1 MAKITSVQKGG
12 IGEEIGLEIGDELLG
27 FNGENIVDVLDYAFY
42 DSQEEFTLN
51 LLTKQ
56 GEKVDIEIEKGE
68 DESLG
73 IELDESV
80 QLEPMR
86 CKNKCLFCFVDQLP
100 KGMRETLY
108 VKDDDYRLS
117 FVSGNYVTLSNIG
130 QKELDRIAKL
140 RLSPL
145 YISVHAYDRD
155 IKTKLVSNPESA
167 KVFDKMEFL
176 AKHGITMHT
185 QIVLC
190 KNINDKE
197 VLGQTLTKLRELSP
211 YVKTVAVIPV
221 GLTAHRQKLYPLESF
236 DREDSR
242 EVIAQVEAF
251 NKTAGGEFCWCSD
264 EFYIKAEL
272 PLPEY
277 DSYGNFDQIENGVG
291 LCAEF
296 IDEFENA
303 LDEVKGSNAALRI
316 ASVTGQSF
324 KEILTSLSKKLKS
337 KYPNVDL
344 RICDIYNDFFGR
356 SITVAGLITAGD
368 IVKQLK
374 DAPEYTIIP
383 SNMLR
388 EFTDTFLDGMTV
400 SQLESAL
407 NTRILVSHGGESYV
421 KLIDGLCKDAD
432 NNKKQQNKRGAK

>member
-1 MAKITSVQKGG
+1 MAKIIAVQKGG
-12 IGEEIGLEIGDELLG
+12 IGEELGMEIGDELLG
-27 FNGENIVDVLDYAFY
+27 FNGEQIVDVLDYAFY

-51 LLTKQ
+51 LRTKQ
-56 GEKVDIEIEKGE
+56 GEKVDIDIEKEE

-73 IELDESV
+73 LELDESV

-100 KGMRETLY
+100 KGMRDTLY

-145 YISVHAYDRD
+145 YISVHAFDRE

-167 KVFDKMEFL
+167 KVFDKMDFL
-176 AKHGITMHT
+176 ANHGITMHT

-190 KNINDKE
+190 KNLNDGK
-197 VLGQTLTKLRELSP
+197 VLDKTLEELYKRYPS
-211 YVKTVAVIPV
+211 VKTVAVIPV
-221 GLTAHRQKLYPLESF
+221 GLTGHRQKLYPLESF
-236 DREDSR
+236 GKEDAVK
-242 EVIAQVEAF
+242 VIAQVEDF
-251 NKTAGGEFCWCSD
+251 NKKAGGEFCWCSD
-264 EFYIKAEL
+264 EFYIKAEKQL
-272 PLPEY
+272 PPYE
-277 DSYGNFDQIENGVG
+277 SYGDFDQIENGVG

-296 IDEFENA
+296 EEEFLSA
-303 LDEVKGSNAALRI
+303 LDEVGGSKAELNI

-324 KEILTSLSKKLKS
+324 KDILKSLCEKLKD
-337 KYPNVDL
+337 KYPNVNL
-344 RICDIYNDFFGR
+344 HVKDIYNDFFGR

-368 IVKQLK
+368 IIKQFK

-388 EFTDTFLDGMTV
+388 EFTDTFLDGITV
-400 SQLESAL
+400 SELEKAL
-407 NTRILVSHGGESYV
+407 GTHIVVSHGGEDYV
-421 KLIDGLCKDAD
+421 KIIDRLCKEKQ
-432 NNKKQQNKRGAK
+432 NKPQNKRSKAK

>member
-1 MAKITSVQKGG
+1 MAKIIAVQKGG
-12 IGEEIGLEIGDELLG
+12 IGEELGMEIGDELLG
-27 FNGENIVDVLDYAFY
+27 FNGEQIVDVLDYAFY

-51 LLTKQ
+51 LRTKQ
-56 GEKVDIEIEKGE
+56 GEKVDIDIEKEE

-73 IELDESV
+73 LELDESV

-100 KGMRETLY
+100 KGMRDTLY

-145 YISVHAYDRD
+145 YISVHAFDRE

-167 KVFDKMEFL
+167 KVFDKMDFL
-176 AKHGITMHT
+176 ANHGITMHT

-190 KNINDKE
+190 KNLNDGK
-197 VLGQTLTKLRELSP
+197 VLDKTLEELYKRYPS
-211 YVKTVAVIPV
+211 VKTVAVIPV
-221 GLTAHRQKLYPLESF
+221 GLTGHRQKLYPLESF
-236 DREDSR
+236 GKEDAVK
-242 EVIAQVEAF
+242 VIAQVEDF
-251 NKTAGGEFCWCSD
+251 NKKAGGEFCWCSD
-264 EFYIKAEL
+264 EFYIKAEKQL
-272 PLPEY
+272 PPYE
-277 DSYGNFDQIENGVG
+277 SYGDFDQIENGVG

-296 IDEFENA
+296 KEEFLSA
-303 LDEVKGSNAALRI
+303 LDEVGGSKAELNI

-324 KEILTSLSKKLKS
+324 KDILKSLCEKLKD
-337 KYPNVDL
+337 KYPNVNL
-344 RICDIYNDFFGR
+344 RVKDIYNDFFGR

-368 IVKQLK
+368 IIKQFK

-388 EFTDTFLDGMTV
+388 EFTDTFLDGITV
-400 SQLESAL
+400 SELEKAL
-407 NTRILVSHGGESYV
+407 GTHIVVSHGGEDYV
-421 KLIDGLCKDAD
+421 KIIDRLCKEKQ
-432 NNKKQQNKRGAK
+432 NKPQNKRSKAK

>member
-1 MAKITSVQKGG
+1 MAKIIAVQKGG
-12 IGEEIGLEIGDELLG
+12 IGEELGMEIGDELLG
-27 FNGENIVDVLDYAFY
+27 FNGEQIVDVLDYAFY

-51 LLTKQ
+51 LRTKQ
-56 GEKVDIEIEKGE
+56 GEKVDIDIEKEE

-73 IELDESV
+73 LELDESV

-100 KGMRETLY
+100 KGMRDTLY

-145 YISVHAYDRD
+145 YISVHAFDRE

-167 KVFDKMEFL
+167 KVFDKMDFL
-176 AKHGITMHT
+176 ANHGITMHT

-190 KNINDKE
+190 KNLNDGK
-197 VLGQTLTKLRELSP
+197 VLDKTLEELYKRYPS
-211 YVKTVAVIPV
+211 VKTVAVIPV
-221 GLTAHRQKLYPLESF
+221 GLTGHRQKLYPLESF
-236 DREDSR
+236 GKEDAVK
-242 EVIAQVEAF
+242 VIAQVEDF
-251 NKTAGGEFCWCSD
+251 NKKAGGEFCWCSD
-264 EFYIKAEL
+264 EFYIKAEKQL
-272 PLPEY
+272 PPYE
-277 DSYGNFDQIENGVG
+277 SYGDFDQIENGVG

-296 IDEFENA
+296 EEEFLSA
-303 LDEVKGSNAALRI
+303 LDEVGGSKAELNI

-324 KEILTSLSKKLKS
+324 KDILKSLCEKLKD
-337 KYPNVDL
+337 KYPNVNL
-344 RICDIYNDFFGR
+344 RVKDIYNDFFGR

-368 IVKQLK
+368 IIKQFK

-388 EFTDTFLDGMTV
+388 EFTDTFLDGITV
-400 SQLESAL
+400 SELEKAL
-407 NTRILVSHGGESYV
+407 GTHIVVSHGGEDYV
-421 KLIDGLCKDAD
+421 KIIDRLCEEKQ
-432 NNKKQQNKRGAK
+432 NKPQNKRSKAK

>member
-1 MAKITSVQKGG
+1 MAKIIAVQKGG

-27 FNGENIVDVLDYAFY
+27 FNGEQIVDVLDYAFY

-51 LLTKQ
+51 LRTKQ
-56 GEKVDIEIEKGE
+56 GEKVDIEIEKEE

-73 IELDESV
+73 LELDESV

-100 KGMRETLY
+100 KGMRDTLY

-145 YISVHAYDRD
+145 YISVHAFDRE

-167 KVFDKMEFL
+167 KVFDKMDFL
-176 AKHGITMHT
+176 ANHGITMHT

-190 KNINDKE
+190 KNINDGK
-197 VLGQTLTKLRELSP
+197 VLDKTLEELYKRYPS
-211 YVKTVAVIPV
+211 VKTVAVIPV
-221 GLTAHRQKLYPLESF
+221 GLTGHRQKLYPLESF
-236 DREDSR
+236 GKEDAVK
-242 EVIAQVEAF
+242 VIAQVEEF
-251 NKTAGGEFCWCSD
+251 NKKAGGEFCWCSD
-264 EFYIKAEL
+264 EFYIKAEKQL
-272 PLPEY
+272 PPYE
-277 DSYGNFDQIENGVG
+277 SYGDFDQIENGVG

-296 IDEFENA
+296 EEEFLSA
-303 LDEVKGSNAALRI
+303 LDEVGGSKAELNI

-324 KEILTSLSKKLKS
+324 KDILKSLCEKLKD
-337 KYPNVDL
+337 KYPNVNL
-344 RICDIYNDFFGR
+344 RVKDIYNDFFGR

-368 IVKQLK
+368 IIKQFK

-388 EFTDTFLDGMTV
+388 EFTDTFLDGITV
-400 SQLESAL
+400 SELEKAL
-407 NTRILVSHGGESYV
+407 GTHIVVSHGGEDYV
-421 KLIDGLCKDAD
+421 KIIDGLCKEKQ
-432 NNKKQQNKRGAK
+432 NKPQNKRSKAK

>member
-1 MAKITSVQKGG
+1 MAKIIAVQKGG
-12 IGEEIGLEIGDELLG
+12 IGEELGLEIGDELLG
-27 FNGENIVDVLDYAFY
+27 FNGEQIVDVLDYAFY

-51 LLTKQ
+51 LRTKQ
-56 GEKVDIEIEKGE
+56 GEKVDIDIEKEE

-73 IELDESV
+73 LELDESV

-100 KGMRETLY
+100 KGMRDTLY

-145 YISVHAYDRD
+145 YISVHAFDRE

-167 KVFDKMEFL
+167 KVFDKMDFL
-176 AKHGITMHT
+176 ANHGITMHT

-190 KNINDKE
+190 KNINDGK
-197 VLGQTLTKLRELSP
+197 VLDKTLEELYKRYPS
-211 YVKTVAVIPV
+211 VKTVAVIPV
-221 GLTAHRQKLYPLESF
+221 GLTGHRQKLYPLESF
-236 DREDSR
+236 GKEDAVK
-242 EVIAQVEAF
+242 VIARVEEF
-251 NKTAGGEFCWCSD
+251 NKKAGGEFCWCSD
-264 EFYIKAEL
+264 EFYIKAEKQL
-272 PLPEY
+272 PPYE
-277 DSYGNFDQIENGVG
+277 SYGDFDQIENGVG

-296 IDEFENA
+296 EEEFLSA
-303 LDEVKGSNAALRI
+303 LDEVGGSKAELNI

-324 KEILTSLSKKLKS
+324 KNILKSLCEKLKD
-337 KYPNVDL
+337 KYPNVNL
-344 RICDIYNDFFGR
+344 RVKDIYNDFFGR

-368 IVKQLK
+368 IIKQFK

-388 EFTDTFLDGMTV
+388 EFTDTFLDGITV
-400 SQLESAL
+400 SELEKAL
-407 NTRILVSHGGESYV
+407 GTHIVVSHGGEDYV
-421 KLIDGLCKDAD
+421 KIIDGLCKEKQ
-432 NNKKQQNKRGAK
+432 NKPQNKRSKAK

>member
-1 MAKITSVQKGG
+1 MAKIIAVQKGG

-27 FNGENIVDVLDYAFY
+27 FNGEQIVDVLDYAFY

-51 LLTKQ
+51 LRTKQ
-56 GEKVDIEIEKGE
+56 GEKVDIDIEKEE

-73 IELDESV
+73 LELDESV

-100 KGMRETLY
+100 KGMRDTLY

-145 YISVHAYDRD
+145 YISVHAFDRE

-167 KVFDKMEFL
+167 KVFDKMDFL
-176 AKHGITMHT
+176 ANHGITMHT

-190 KNINDKE
+190 KNINDGK
-197 VLGQTLTKLRELSP
+197 VLNKTLEELYKRYPS
-211 YVKTVAVIPV
+211 VKTVAVIPV
-221 GLTAHRQKLYPLESF
+221 GLTGHRQKLYPLESF
-236 DREDSR
+236 GKEDAAK
-242 EVIAQVEAF
+242 VIAQVEEF
-251 NKTAGGEFCWCSD
+251 NKKAGGEFCWCSD
-264 EFYIKAEL
+264 EFYIKAEKQL
-272 PLPEY
+272 PPYE
-277 DSYGNFDQIENGVG
+277 SYGDFDQIENGVG

-296 IDEFENA
+296 EEEFLSA
-303 LDEVKGSNAALRI
+303 LDEVGGSKAELNI

-324 KEILTSLSKKLKS
+324 KDILKSLCEKLKD
-337 KYPNVDL
+337 KYPNVNL
-344 RICDIYNDFFGR
+344 RVKDIYNDFFGR

-368 IVKQLK
+368 IIKQFK

-388 EFTDTFLDGMTV
+388 EFTDTFLDGITV
-400 SQLESAL
+400 GELEKAL
-407 NTRILVSHGGESYV
+407 GTHIVVSHGGEDYV
-421 KLIDGLCKDAD
+421 KIIDRLCKEKQ
-432 NNKKQQNKRGAK
+432 NKPQNKRSKAK

>member
-1 MAKITSVQKGG
+1 MAKIIAVQKGG
-12 IGEEIGLEIGDELLG
+12 IGEELGLEIGDELLG
-27 FNGENIVDVLDYAFY
+27 FNGEQIVDVLDYAFY

-51 LLTKQ
+51 LRTKQ
-56 GEKVDIEIEKGE
+56 GEKVDIDIEKEE

-73 IELDESV
+73 LELDESV

-100 KGMRETLY
+100 KGMRDTLY

-145 YISVHAYDRD
+145 YISVHAFDRE

-167 KVFDKMEFL
+167 KVFDKMDFL
-176 AKHGITMHT
+176 ANHGITMHT

-190 KNINDKE
+190 KNINDGK
-197 VLGQTLTKLRELSP
+197 VLDKTLEELYKRYPS
-211 YVKTVAVIPV
+211 VKTVAVIPV
-221 GLTAHRQKLYPLESF
+221 GLTGHRQKLYPLESF
-236 DREDSR
+236 GKEDA
-242 EVIAQVEAF
+242 VKVVAQVEEF
-251 NKTAGGEFCWCSD
+251 NKKAGGEFCWCSD
-264 EFYIKAEL
+264 EFYIKAEKQL
-272 PLPEY
+272 PPYE
-277 DSYGNFDQIENGVG
+277 SYGDFDQIENGVG

-296 IDEFENA
+296 EEEFLSA
-303 LDEVKGSNAALRI
+303 LDEVGGSEAELNI

-324 KEILTSLSKKLKS
+324 KDILKSLCEKLKD
-337 KYPNVDL
+337 KYPNVNL
-344 RICDIYNDFFGR
+344 RVKDIYNDFFGR

-368 IVKQLK
+368 IIKQFK

-388 EFTDTFLDGMTV
+388 EFTDTFLDGITV
-400 SQLESAL
+400 SELEKAL
-407 NTRILVSHGGESYV
+407 GTHIVVSHGGEDYV
-421 KLIDGLCKDAD
+421 KIIDRLCKEKQ
-432 NNKKQQNKRGAK
+432 NKPQNKRSKAK

>member
-1 MAKITSVQKGG
+1 MAKIIAVQKGG

-27 FNGENIVDVLDYAFY
+27 FNGEQIVDVLDYAFY

-51 LLTKQ
+51 LRTKQ
-56 GEKVDIEIEKGE
+56 GEKVDIDIEKEE

-73 IELDESV
+73 LELDESV

-100 KGMRETLY
+100 KGMRDTLY

-145 YISVHAYDRD
+145 YISVHAFDRE

-167 KVFDKMEFL
+167 KVFDKMDFL
-176 AKHGITMHT
+176 ANHGITMHT

-190 KNINDKE
+190 KNLNDGK
-197 VLGQTLTKLRELSP
+197 VLDKTLEELYKRYPS
-211 YVKTVAVIPV
+211 VKTVAVIPV
-221 GLTAHRQKLYPLESF
+221 GLTGHRQKLYPLESF
-236 DREDSR
+236 GKEDAVK
-242 EVIAQVEAF
+242 VIAQVEEF
-251 NKTAGGEFCWCSD
+251 NKKSGGEFCWCSD
-264 EFYIKAEL
+264 EFYIKAEKQL
-272 PLPEY
+272 PPYE
-277 DSYGNFDQIENGVG
+277 SYGDFDQIENGVG

-296 IDEFENA
+296 EEEFLSA
-303 LDEVKGSNAALRI
+303 LDEVGGSKVELNI

-324 KEILTSLSKKLKS
+324 KDILKSLCEKLKD
-337 KYPNVDL
+337 KYPNVNL
-344 RICDIYNDFFGR
+344 RVKDIYNDFFGR

-368 IVKQLK
+368 IIKQFK
-374 DAPEYTIIP
+374 DAPEYSIIP

-388 EFTDTFLDGMTV
+388 EFTDTFLDGITV
-400 SQLESAL
+400 GELEKAL
-407 NTRILVSHGGESYV
+407 GTHIVVSHGGEDYV
-421 KLIDGLCKDAD
+421 KIIDRLCKEKQ
-432 NNKKQQNKRGAK
+432 NKPQNKRSKAK

>member
-1 MAKITSVQKGG
+1 MAKIIVVQKGG
-12 IGEEIGLEIGDELLG
+12 IGEELGMEIGDELLG
-27 FNGENIVDVLDYAFY
+27 FNGEQIVDVLDYAFY

-51 LLTKQ
+51 LRTKQ
-56 GEKVDIEIEKGE
+56 GEKVDIDIEKEE

-73 IELDESV
+73 LELDESV

-100 KGMRETLY
+100 KGMRDTLY

-145 YISVHAYDRD
+145 YISVHAFDRE

-167 KVFDKMEFL
+167 KVFDKMDFL
-176 AKHGITMHT
+176 ANHGITMHT

-190 KNINDKE
+190 KNLNDGK
-197 VLGQTLTKLRELSP
+197 VLDKTLEELYKRYPS
-211 YVKTVAVIPV
+211 VKTVAVIPV
-221 GLTAHRQKLYPLESF
+221 GLTGHRQKLYPLESF
-236 DREDSR
+236 GKEDAVK
-242 EVIAQVEAF
+242 VIAQVEDF
-251 NKTAGGEFCWCSD
+251 NKKAGGEFCWCSD
-264 EFYIKAEL
+264 EFYIKAEKQL
-272 PLPEY
+272 PPYE
-277 DSYGNFDQIENGVG
+277 SYGDFDQIENGVG

-296 IDEFENA
+296 EEEFLSA
-303 LDEVKGSNAALRI
+303 LDEVGGSKAELNI

-324 KEILTSLSKKLKS
+324 KDILKSLCEKLKD
-337 KYPNVDL
+337 KYPNVNL
-344 RICDIYNDFFGR
+344 RVKDIYNDFFGR

-368 IVKQLK
+368 IIKQFK
-374 DAPEYTIIP
+374 DAPKYTIIP

-388 EFTDTFLDGMTV
+388 EFTDTFLDGITV
-400 SQLESAL
+400 SELEKAL
-407 NTRILVSHGGESYV
+407 GTHIVVSHGGEDYV
-421 KLIDGLCKDAD
+421 KIIDRLCKEKQ
-432 NNKKQQNKRGAK
+432 NKPQNKRSKAK

>member
-1 MAKITSVQKGG
+1 MAKIIAVQKGG
-12 IGEEIGLEIGDELLG
+12 IGEELGMEIGDELLG
-27 FNGENIVDVLDYAFY
+27 FNGEQIVDVLDYAFY

-51 LLTKQ
+51 LRTKQ
-56 GEKVDIEIEKGE
+56 GEKVDIDIEKEE

-73 IELDESV
+73 LELDESV

-100 KGMRETLY
+100 KGMRDTLY

-145 YISVHAYDRD
+145 YISVHAFDRE

-167 KVFDKMEFL
+167 KVFDKMDFL
-176 AKHGITMHT
+176 ANHGITMHT

-190 KNINDKE
+190 KNLNDGK
-197 VLGQTLTKLRELSP
+197 VLDKTLEELYKRYPS
-211 YVKTVAVIPV
+211 VKTVAVIPV
-221 GLTAHRQKLYPLESF
+221 GLTGHRQKLYPLESF
-236 DREDSR
+236 GKEDAVK
-242 EVIAQVEAF
+242 VIAQVEDF
-251 NKTAGGEFCWCSD
+251 NKKAGGEFCWCSD
-264 EFYIKAEL
+264 EFYIKAEKQL
-272 PLPEY
+272 PPYE
-277 DSYGNFDQIENGVG
+277 SYGDFDQIENGVG

-296 IDEFENA
+296 EEEFLSA
-303 LDEVKGSNAALRI
+303 LDEVGGSKAELNI

-324 KEILTSLSKKLKS
+324 KDILKSLCEKLKD
-337 KYPNVDL
+337 KYPNVNL
-344 RICDIYNDFFGR
+344 RVKDIYNDFFGR

-368 IVKQLK
+368 IIKQFK

-383 SNMLR
+383 STMLR
-388 EFTDTFLDGMTV
+388 EFTDTFLDGITV
-400 SQLESAL
+400 SELEKAL
-407 NTRILVSHGGESYV
+407 GTHIVVSHGGEDYV
-421 KLIDGLCKDAD
+421 KIIDRLCKEKQ
-432 NNKKQQNKRGAK
+432 NKPQNKRSKAK

>member
-1 MAKITSVQKGG
+1 MAKIIAVQKGG
-12 IGEEIGLEIGDELLG
+12 IGEEIGLETGDELLG
-27 FNGENIVDVLDYAFY
+27 FNGEQIVDVLDYAFY

-51 LLTKQ
+51 LRTKQ
-56 GEKVDIEIEKGE
+56 GEKVDIDIEKEE

-73 IELDESV
+73 LELDESV

-100 KGMRETLY
+100 KGMRDTLY

-145 YISVHAYDRD
+145 YISVHAFDRE

-167 KVFDKMEFL
+167 KVFDKMDFL
-176 AKHGITMHT
+176 ANHGITMHT

-190 KNINDKE
+190 KNLNDGK
-197 VLGQTLTKLRELSP
+197 VLDKTLEELYKRYPS
-211 YVKTVAVIPV
+211 VKTVAVIPV
-221 GLTAHRQKLYPLESF
+221 GLTGHRQKLYPLESF
-236 DREDSR
+236 GKEDAVK
-242 EVIAQVEAF
+242 VIAQVEEF
-251 NKTAGGEFCWCSD
+251 NKKAGGEFCWCSD
-264 EFYIKAEL
+264 EFYIKAEKQL
-272 PLPEY
+272 PPYE
-277 DSYGNFDQIENGVG
+277 SYGDFDQIENGVG

-296 IDEFENA
+296 EEEFLSA
-303 LDEVKGSNAALRI
+303 LDEVGGSEAELNI

-324 KEILTSLSKKLKS
+324 KDILKSLCEKLKD
-337 KYPNVDL
+337 KYPNVNL
-344 RICDIYNDFFGR
+344 RVKDIYNDFFGR

-368 IVKQLK
+368 IIKQFK

-388 EFTDTFLDGMTV
+388 EFTDTFLDGITV
-400 SQLESAL
+400 SELEKAL
-407 NTRILVSHGGESYV
+407 GTHIVVSHGGEDYV
-421 KLIDGLCKDAD
+421 KIIDRLCKEKQ
-432 NNKKQQNKRGAK
+432 NKPQNKRSKAK

>member
-1 MAKITSVQKGG
+1 MAKIIAVQKGG

-27 FNGENIVDVLDYAFY
+27 FNGEQIVDVLDYAFY

-51 LLTKQ
+51 LRTKQ
-56 GEKVDIEIEKGE
+56 GEKVDIDIEKEE

-73 IELDESV
+73 LELDESV

-100 KGMRETLY
+100 KGMRDTLY

-145 YISVHAYDRD
+145 YISVHAFDRE

-167 KVFDKMEFL
+167 KVFDKMDFL
-176 AKHGITMHT
+176 ANHGITMHT

-190 KNINDKE
+190 KNLNDGK
-197 VLGQTLTKLRELSP
+197 VLDKTLEELYKRYPS
-211 YVKTVAVIPV
+211 VKTVAVIPV
-221 GLTAHRQKLYPLESF
+221 GLTGHRQKLYPLESF
-236 DREDSR
+236 GKEDAVK
-242 EVIAQVEAF
+242 VIAQVEEF
-251 NKTAGGEFCWCSD
+251 NKKAGGEFCWCSD
-264 EFYIKAEL
+264 EFYIKAEKQL
-272 PLPEY
+272 PPYE
-277 DSYGNFDQIENGVG
+277 SYGDFDQIENGVG

-296 IDEFENA
+296 EEEFLSA
-303 LDEVKGSNAALRI
+303 LDEVGGSKAELNI

-324 KEILTSLSKKLKS
+324 KDILKSLCEKLKD
-337 KYPNVDL
+337 KYPNVNL
-344 RICDIYNDFFGR
+344 RVKDIYNDFFGR

-368 IVKQLK
+368 IIKQFK

-388 EFTDTFLDGMTV
+388 EFTYTFLDGITV
-400 SQLESAL
+400 GELEKAL
-407 NTRILVSHGGESYV
+407 ATHIVVSHGGEDYV
-421 KLIDGLCKDAD
+421 KIIDRLCKEKQ
-432 NNKKQQNKRGAK
+432 NKPQNKRSKAK

>member
-1 MAKITSVQKGG
+1 MAKIIAVQKGG

-27 FNGENIVDVLDYAFY
+27 FNGEQIVDVLDYAFY

-51 LLTKQ
+51 LRTKQ
-56 GEKVDIEIEKGE
+56 GEKVDIDIEKEE

-73 IELDESV
+73 LELDESV

-100 KGMRETLY
+100 KGMRDTLY

-145 YISVHAYDRD
+145 YISVHAFDRE

-167 KVFDKMEFL
+167 KVFDKMDFL
-176 AKHGITMHT
+176 ANHGITMHT

-190 KNINDKE
+190 KNLNDGK
-197 VLGQTLTKLRELSP
+197 VLDKTLEELYKRYPS
-211 YVKTVAVIPV
+211 VKTVAVIPV
-221 GLTAHRQKLYPLESF
+221 GLTGHRQKLYPLESF
-236 DREDSR
+236 GKEDAVK
-242 EVIAQVEAF
+242 VIAQVEEF
-251 NKTAGGEFCWCSD
+251 NKKAGGEFCWCSD
-264 EFYIKAEL
+264 EFYIKAEKQL
-272 PLPEY
+272 PPYE
-277 DSYGNFDQIENGVG
+277 SYGDFDQIENGVG

-296 IDEFENA
+296 EEEFLSA
-303 LDEVKGSNAALRI
+303 LDEVGGSKAELNI

-324 KEILTSLSKKLKS
+324 KDILKSLCEKLKD
-337 KYPNVDL
+337 KYPNVNL
-344 RICDIYNDFFGR
+344 RVKDIYNDFFGR

-368 IVKQLK
+368 IIKQFK

-388 EFTDTFLDGMTV
+388 EFTDTFLDGITV
-400 SQLESAL
+400 SELEKAL
-407 NTRILVSHGGESYV
+407 GTNIVVSHGGEDYV
-421 KLIDGLCKDAD
+421 KIIDRLCKEKQ
-432 NNKKQQNKRGAK
+432 NKPQNKRSKAK

>member
-1 MAKITSVQKGG
+1 MAKIIAVQKGG
-12 IGEEIGLEIGDELLG
+12 IGEELGLEIGDELLG
-27 FNGENIVDVLDYAFY
+27 FNGEQIVDVLDYAFY

-51 LLTKQ
+51 LRTKQ
-56 GEKVDIEIEKGE
+56 GEKVDIDIEKEE

-73 IELDESV
+73 LELDESV

-100 KGMRETLY
+100 KGMRDTLY

-145 YISVHAYDRD
+145 YISVHAFDRE

-167 KVFDKMEFL
+167 KVFDKMDFL
-176 AKHGITMHT
+176 ANHGITMHT

-190 KNINDKE
+190 KNLNDGK
-197 VLGQTLTKLRELSP
+197 VLDKTLEELYKRYPS
-211 YVKTVAVIPV
+211 VKTVAVIPV
-221 GLTAHRQKLYPLESF
+221 GLTGHRQKLYPLESF
-236 DREDSR
+236 GKEDAVK
-242 EVIAQVEAF
+242 VIAQVEKF
-251 NKTAGGEFCWCSD
+251 NKKAGGEFCWCSD
-264 EFYIKAEL
+264 EFYIKAEKQL
-272 PLPEY
+272 PPYE
-277 DSYGNFDQIENGVG
+277 SYGDFDQIENGVG

-296 IDEFENA
+296 EEEFLSA
-303 LDEVKGSNAALRI
+303 LDEVGGSKAELNI

-324 KEILTSLSKKLKS
+324 KDILKSLCEKLKD
-337 KYPNVDL
+337 KYPNVNL
-344 RICDIYNDFFGR
+344 RVKDIYNDFFGR

-368 IVKQLK
+368 IIKQFK

-388 EFTDTFLDGMTV
+388 EFTDTFLDGITV
-400 SQLESAL
+400 SELEKAL
-407 NTRILVSHGGESYV
+407 GTHIVVSHGGEDYV
-421 KLIDGLCKDAD
+421 KIIDGLCKEKQ
-432 NNKKQQNKRGAK
+432 NKPQNKRSKAK

>member
-1 MAKITSVQKGG
+1 MAKIIAVQKGG

-27 FNGENIVDVLDYAFY
+27 FNGEQIVDVLDYAFY

-51 LLTKQ
+51 LRTKQ
-56 GEKVDIEIEKGE
+56 GEKVDMDIEKEE

-73 IELDESV
+73 LELDESV

-100 KGMRETLY
+100 KGMRDTLY

-145 YISVHAYDRD
+145 YISVHAFDRE

-167 KVFDKMEFL
+167 KVFDKMDFL
-176 AKHGITMHT
+176 ANHGITMHT

-190 KNINDKE
+190 KNINDGK
-197 VLGQTLTKLRELSP
+197 VLDKTLEELYKRYPS
-211 YVKTVAVIPV
+211 VKTVAVIPV
-221 GLTAHRQKLYPLESF
+221 GLTGHRQKLYPLESF
-236 DREDSR
+236 GKEDAVK
-242 EVIAQVEAF
+242 VIAQVEEF
-251 NKTAGGEFCWCSD
+251 NKKAGGEFCWCSD
-264 EFYIKAEL
+264 EFYIKAEKQL
-272 PLPEY
+272 PPYE
-277 DSYGNFDQIENGVG
+277 SYGDFDQIENGVG

-296 IDEFENA
+296 EEEFLSA
-303 LDEVKGSNAALRI
+303 LDEVGVSKAELNI

-324 KEILTSLSKKLKS
+324 KDILKSLCEKLKD
-337 KYPNVDL
+337 KYPNVNL
-344 RICDIYNDFFGR
+344 RVKDIYNDFFGR

-368 IVKQLK
+368 IIKQFK

-388 EFTDTFLDGMTV
+388 EFTDTFLDGITV
-400 SQLESAL
+400 SELEKAL
-407 NTRILVSHGGESYV
+407 GTHIVVSHGGEDYV
-421 KLIDGLCKDAD
+421 KIIDGLCKEKQ
-432 NNKKQQNKRGAK
+432 NKHQNKRSKAK

>member
-1 MAKITSVQKGG
+1 MAKIIAVQKGG

-27 FNGENIVDVLDYAFY
+27 FNGEQIVDVLDYAFY

-51 LLTKQ
+51 LRTKQ
-56 GEKVDIEIEKGE
+56 GEKVDIEIEKEE

-73 IELDESV
+73 LELDESV

-100 KGMRETLY
+100 KGMRDTLY

-145 YISVHAYDRD
+145 YISVHAFDRE

-167 KVFDKMEFL
+167 KVFDKMDFL
-176 AKHGITMHT
+176 ANHGITMHT

-190 KNINDKE
+190 KNLNDGK
-197 VLGQTLTKLRELSP
+197 VLDKTLEELYKRYPS
-211 YVKTVAVIPV
+211 VKTVAVIPV
-221 GLTAHRQKLYPLESF
+221 GLTGHRQKLYPLESF
-236 DREDSR
+236 GKEDAVK
-242 EVIAQVEAF
+242 VIAQVEKF
-251 NKTAGGEFCWCSD
+251 NKKAGGEFCWCSD
-264 EFYIKAEL
+264 EFYIKAEKQL
-272 PLPEY
+272 PPYE
-277 DSYGNFDQIENGVG
+277 SYGDFDQIENGVG

-296 IDEFENA
+296 EEEFLSA
-303 LDEVKGSNAALRI
+303 LDEVGGSKAELNI

-324 KEILTSLSKKLKS
+324 KDILKSLCEKLKD
-337 KYPNVDL
+337 KYPNVNL
-344 RICDIYNDFFGR
+344 RVKDIYNDFFGR

-368 IVKQLK
+368 IIKQFK

-388 EFTDTFLDGMTV
+388 EFTDTFLDGITV
-400 SQLESAL
+400 GELEKAL
-407 NTRILVSHGGESYV
+407 GTHIVVSHGGEDYV
-421 KLIDGLCKDAD
+421 KIIDGLCKEKQ
-432 NNKKQQNKRGAK
+432 NKPQNKRSKAK

>member
-1 MAKITSVQKGG
+1 MAKIIAVQKGG
-12 IGEEIGLEIGDELLG
+12 IGEELGLEIGDELLG
-27 FNGENIVDVLDYAFY
+27 FNGEQIVDVLDYAFY

-51 LLTKQ
+51 LRTKQ
-56 GEKVDIEIEKGE
+56 GEKVDIDIEKEE

-73 IELDESV
+73 LELDESV

-100 KGMRETLY
+100 KGMRDTLY

-145 YISVHAYDRD
+145 YISVHAFDRE

-167 KVFDKMEFL
+167 KVFDKMDFL
-176 AKHGITMHT
+176 ANHGITMHT

-190 KNINDKE
+190 KNINDEK
-197 VLGQTLTKLRELSP
+197 VLDKTLEELYKRYPS
-211 YVKTVAVIPV
+211 VKTVAVIPV
-221 GLTAHRQKLYPLESF
+221 GLTGHRQKLYPLESF
-236 DREDSR
+236 GKEDVVK
-242 EVIAQVEAF
+242 VIAQVEEF
-251 NKTAGGEFCWCSD
+251 NKKAGGEFCWCSD
-264 EFYIKAEL
+264 EFYIKAEKQL
-272 PLPEY
+272 PPYE
-277 DSYGNFDQIENGVG
+277 SYGDFDQIENGVG

-296 IDEFENA
+296 EEEFLSA
-303 LDEVKGSNAALRI
+303 LDEVGGSKAELNI

-324 KEILTSLSKKLKS
+324 KDILKSLCEKLKD
-337 KYPNVDL
+337 KYPNVNL
-344 RICDIYNDFFGR
+344 RVKDIYNDFFGR

-368 IVKQLK
+368 IIKQFK

-388 EFTDTFLDGMTV
+388 EFTDTFLDGITV
-400 SQLESAL
+400 SELEKAL
-407 NTRILVSHGGESYV
+407 GTHIVVSHGGEDYV
-421 KLIDGLCKDAD
+421 KIIDRLCKEKQ
-432 NNKKQQNKRGAK
+432 NKPQNKRSKAK

>member
-1 MAKITSVQKGG
+1 MAKIIAVQKGG
-12 IGEEIGLEIGDELLG
+12 IGEELGLEIGDELLG
-27 FNGENIVDVLDYAFY
+27 FNGEQIVDVLDYAFY

-51 LLTKQ
+51 LRTKQ
-56 GEKVDIEIEKGE
+56 GEKVDIDIEKEE

-73 IELDESV
+73 LELDESV

-100 KGMRETLY
+100 KGMRDTLY

-145 YISVHAYDRD
+145 YISVHAFDRE

-167 KVFDKMEFL
+167 KVFDKMDFL
-176 AKHGITMHT
+176 ANHGITMHT

-190 KNINDKE
+190 KNINDGK
-197 VLGQTLTKLRELSP
+197 VLDKTLEELYKRYPS
-211 YVKTVAVIPV
+211 VKTVAVIPV
-221 GLTAHRQKLYPLESF
+221 GLTGHRQKLYPLESF
-236 DREDSR
+236 GKEDAVK
-242 EVIAQVEAF
+242 VIARVEEF
-251 NKTAGGEFCWCSD
+251 NKKAGGEFCWCSD
-264 EFYIKAEL
+264 EFYIKAEKQL
-272 PLPEY
+272 PPYE
-277 DSYGNFDQIENGVG
+277 SYGDFDQIENGVG

-296 IDEFENA
+296 EEEFLSA
-303 LDEVKGSNAALRI
+303 LDEVGGSKAELNI

-324 KEILTSLSKKLKS
+324 KDILKSLCEKLKD
-337 KYPNVDL
+337 KYPNVNL
-344 RICDIYNDFFGR
+344 RVKDIYNDFFGR

-368 IVKQLK
+368 IIKQFK

-388 EFTDTFLDGMTV
+388 EFTDTFLDGITV
-400 SQLESAL
+400 SELEKAL
-407 NTRILVSHGGESYV
+407 GTHIVVSHGGEDYV
-421 KLIDGLCKDAD
+421 KIIDRLCKEKQ
-432 NNKKQQNKRGAK
+432 NKPQNKRSKAK

>member
-1 MAKITSVQKGG
+1 MAKIIAVQKGG
-12 IGEEIGLEIGDELLG
+12 IGEELGMEIGDELLG
-27 FNGENIVDVLDYAFY
+27 FNGEQIVDVLDYAFY

-51 LLTKQ
+51 LRTKQ
-56 GEKVDIEIEKGE
+56 GEKVDIDTEKEE

-73 IELDESV
+73 LELDESV

-100 KGMRETLY
+100 KGMRDTLY

-145 YISVHAYDRD
+145 YISVHAFDRE

-167 KVFDKMEFL
+167 KVFDKMDFL
-176 AKHGITMHT
+176 ANHGITMHT

-190 KNINDKE
+190 KNLNDGK
-197 VLGQTLTKLRELSP
+197 VLDKTLEELYKRYPS
-211 YVKTVAVIPV
+211 VKTVAVIPV
-221 GLTAHRQKLYPLESF
+221 GLTGHRQKLYPLESF
-236 DREDSR
+236 GKEDAVK
-242 EVIAQVEAF
+242 VIAQVEDF
-251 NKTAGGEFCWCSD
+251 NKKAGGEFCWCSD
-264 EFYIKAEL
+264 EFYIKAEKQL
-272 PLPEY
+272 PPYE
-277 DSYGNFDQIENGVG
+277 SYGDFDQIENGVG

-296 IDEFENA
+296 EEEFLSA
-303 LDEVKGSNAALRI
+303 LDEVGGSKAELNI

-324 KEILTSLSKKLKS
+324 KDILKSLCEKLKD
-337 KYPNVDL
+337 KYPNVNL
-344 RICDIYNDFFGR
+344 RVKDIYNDFFGR

-368 IVKQLK
+368 IIKQFK

-388 EFTDTFLDGMTV
+388 EFTDTFLDGITV
-400 SQLESAL
+400 SELEKAL
-407 NTRILVSHGGESYV
+407 GTHIVVSHGGEDYV
-421 KLIDGLCKDAD
+421 KIIDRLCKEKQ
-432 NNKKQQNKRGAK
+432 NKPQNKRSKAK

>member
-1 MAKITSVQKGG
+1 MAKIIAVQKGG
-12 IGEEIGLEIGDELLG
+12 IGEELGLEIGDELLG
-27 FNGENIVDVLDYAFY
+27 FNGEQIVDVLDYAFY

-51 LLTKQ
+51 LRTKQ
-56 GEKVDIEIEKGE
+56 GEKVDIDIEKEE

-73 IELDESV
+73 LELDESV

-100 KGMRETLY
+100 KGMRDTLY

-145 YISVHAYDRD
+145 YISVHAFDRE

-167 KVFDKMEFL
+167 KVFDKMDFL
-176 AKHGITMHT
+176 ANHGITMHT

-190 KNINDKE
+190 KNLNDGK
-197 VLGQTLTKLRELSP
+197 VLDKTLEELYKRYPS
-211 YVKTVAVIPV
+211 VKTVAVIPV
-221 GLTAHRQKLYPLESF
+221 GLTGHRQKLYPLESF
-236 DREDSR
+236 GKEDAVK
-242 EVIAQVEAF
+242 VIAQVEEF
-251 NKTAGGEFCWCSD
+251 NKKAGGEFCWCSD
-264 EFYIKAEL
+264 EFYIKAEKQL
-272 PLPEY
+272 PPYE
-277 DSYGNFDQIENGVG
+277 SYGDFDQIENGVG

-296 IDEFENA
+296 EEEFLSA
-303 LDEVKGSNAALRI
+303 LDEVGGSKAELNI

-324 KEILTSLSKKLKS
+324 KDILKSLCEKLKD
-337 KYPNVDL
+337 KYPNVNL
-344 RICDIYNDFFGR
+344 RVKDIYNDFFGR

-368 IVKQLK
+368 IIKQFK

-388 EFTDTFLDGMTV
+388 EFTDTFLDGVTV
-400 SQLESAL
+400 GELEKAL
-407 NTRILVSHGGESYV
+407 GTHIVVSHGGEDYV
-421 KLIDGLCKDAD
+421 KIIDGLCKEKQ
-432 NNKKQQNKRGAK
+432 NKPQNKRSKAK

>member
-1 MAKITSVQKGG
+1 MAKIIAVQKGG

-27 FNGENIVDVLDYAFY
+27 FNGEQIVDVLDYAFY

-51 LLTKQ
+51 LRTKQ
-56 GEKVDIEIEKGE
+56 GEKVDIDIEKEE

-73 IELDESV
+73 LELDESV

-100 KGMRETLY
+100 KGMRDTLY

-145 YISVHAYDRD
+145 YISVHAFDRE

-167 KVFDKMEFL
+167 KVFDKMDFL
-176 AKHGITMHT
+176 ANHGITMHT

-190 KNINDKE
+190 KNINDGK
-197 VLGQTLTKLRELSP
+197 VLNKTLEELYKRYPS
-211 YVKTVAVIPV
+211 VKTVAVIPV
-221 GLTAHRQKLYPLESF
+221 GLTGHRQKLYPLESF
-236 DREDSR
+236 GKEDAVK
-242 EVIAQVEAF
+242 VIAQVEEF
-251 NKTAGGEFCWCSD
+251 NKKAGGEFCWCSD
-264 EFYIKAEL
+264 EFYIKAEKQL
-272 PLPEY
+272 PPYE
-277 DSYGNFDQIENGVG
+277 SYGDFDQIENGVG

-296 IDEFENA
+296 EEEFLSA
-303 LDEVKGSNAALRI
+303 LDEVGGSKAELNI

-324 KEILTSLSKKLKS
+324 KDILKSLCEKLKD
-337 KYPNVDL
+337 KYPNVNL
-344 RICDIYNDFFGR
+344 RVKDIYNDFFGR

-368 IVKQLK
+368 IIKQFK

-388 EFTDTFLDGMTV
+388 EFTDTFLDGITV
-400 SQLESAL
+400 SELEKAL
-407 NTRILVSHGGESYV
+407 GTHIVVSHGGEDYV
-421 KLIDGLCKDAD
+421 KIIDRLCKEKQ
-432 NNKKQQNKRGAK
+432 NKPQNKRSKAK

>member
-1 MAKITSVQKGG
+1 MAKIIAVQKGG

-27 FNGENIVDVLDYAFY
+27 FNGEQIVDVLDYAFY

-51 LLTKQ
+51 LRTKQ
-56 GEKVDIEIEKGE
+56 GEKVDIDIEKEE

-73 IELDESV
+73 LELDESV

-100 KGMRETLY
+100 KGMRDTLY

-145 YISVHAYDRD
+145 YISVHAFDRE

-167 KVFDKMEFL
+167 KVFDKMDFL
-176 AKHGITMHT
+176 ANHGITMHT

-190 KNINDKE
+190 KNINDGK
-197 VLGQTLTKLRELSP
+197 VLDKTLEELYKRYPS
-211 YVKTVAVIPV
+211 VKTVAVIPV
-221 GLTAHRQKLYPLESF
+221 GLTGHRQKLYPLESF
-236 DREDSR
+236 GKEDAVK
-242 EVIAQVEAF
+242 VIAQVEEF
-251 NKTAGGEFCWCSD
+251 NKKAGGEFCWCSD
-264 EFYIKAEL
+264 EFYIKAEKQL
-272 PLPEY
+272 PPYE
-277 DSYGNFDQIENGVG
+277 SYGDFDQIENGVG

-296 IDEFENA
+296 EEEFLSA
-303 LDEVKGSNAALRI
+303 LDEVGGSKAELNI

-324 KEILTSLSKKLKS
+324 KDILKSLCEKLKD
-337 KYPNVDL
+337 KYPNVNL
-344 RICDIYNDFFGR
+344 RVKDIYNDFFGR

-368 IVKQLK
+368 IIKQFK

-388 EFTDTFLDGMTV
+388 EFTDTFLDGITV
-400 SQLESAL
+400 GELEKAL
-407 NTRILVSHGGESYV
+407 GTHIVVSHGGEDYV
-421 KLIDGLCKDAD
+421 KIIDGLCKEKQ
-432 NNKKQQNKRGAK
+432 NKPQNKRSKAK

>member
-1 MAKITSVQKGG
+1 MAKIIAVQKGG

-27 FNGENIVDVLDYAFY
+27 FNGEQIVDVLDYAFY

-51 LLTKQ
+51 LRTKQ
-56 GEKVDIEIEKGE
+56 GEKVDIDIEKEE

-73 IELDESV
+73 LELDESV

-100 KGMRETLY
+100 KGMRDTLY

-145 YISVHAYDRD
+145 YISVHAFDRE

-167 KVFDKMEFL
+167 KVFDKMDFL
-176 AKHGITMHT
+176 ANHGITMHT

-190 KNINDKE
+190 KNLNDGK
-197 VLGQTLTKLRELSP
+197 VLDKTLEELYKRYPS
-211 YVKTVAVIPV
+211 VKTVAVIPV
-221 GLTAHRQKLYPLESF
+221 GLTGHRQKLYPLESF
-236 DREDSR
+236 GKEDAVK
-242 EVIAQVEAF
+242 VIAQVEEF
-251 NKTAGGEFCWCSD
+251 NKKAGGEFCWCSD
-264 EFYIKAEL
+264 EFYIKAEKQL
-272 PLPEY
+272 PPYE
-277 DSYGNFDQIENGVG
+277 SYGDFDQIENGVG

-296 IDEFENA
+296 EEEFLSA
-303 LDEVKGSNAALRI
+303 LDEVGGSKVELNI

-324 KEILTSLSKKLKS
+324 KDILKSLCEKLKD
-337 KYPNVDL
+337 KYPNVNL
-344 RICDIYNDFFGR
+344 RVKDIYNDFFGR

-368 IVKQLK
+368 IIKQFK

-388 EFTDTFLDGMTV
+388 EFTDTFLDGITV
-400 SQLESAL
+400 GELEKAL
-407 NTRILVSHGGESYV
+407 GTHIVVSHGGEDYV
-421 KLIDGLCKDAD
+421 KIIDRLCKEKQ
-432 NNKKQQNKRGAK
+432 NKPQNKRSKAK

>member
-1 MAKITSVQKGG
+1 MAKIIAVQKGG
-12 IGEEIGLEIGDELLG
+12 IGEELGLEIGDELLG
-27 FNGENIVDVLDYAFY
+27 FNGEQIVDVLDYAFY

-51 LLTKQ
+51 LRTKQ
-56 GEKVDIEIEKGE
+56 GEKVDIDIEKEE

-73 IELDESV
+73 LELDESV

-100 KGMRETLY
+100 KGMRDTLY

-145 YISVHAYDRD
+145 YISVHAFDRE

-167 KVFDKMEFL
+167 KVFDKMDFL
-176 AKHGITMHT
+176 ANHGITMHT

-190 KNINDKE
+190 KNLNDGK
-197 VLGQTLTKLRELSP
+197 VLDKTLEELYKRYPS
-211 YVKTVAVIPV
+211 VKTVAVIPV
-221 GLTAHRQKLYPLESF
+221 GLTGHRQKLYPLESF
-236 DREDSR
+236 GKEDAVK
-242 EVIAQVEAF
+242 VIAQVEDF
-251 NKTAGGEFCWCSD
+251 NKKAGGEFCWCSD
-264 EFYIKAEL
+264 EFYIKAEKQL
-272 PLPEY
+272 PPYE
-277 DSYGNFDQIENGVG
+277 SYGDFDQIENGVG

-296 IDEFENA
+296 EEEFLSA
-303 LDEVKGSNAALRI
+303 LDEVGGSKAELNI

-324 KEILTSLSKKLKS
+324 KDILKSLCEKLKD
-337 KYPNVDL
+337 KYSNVNL
-344 RICDIYNDFFGR
+344 RVKDIYNDFFGR

-368 IVKQLK
+368 IIKQFK

-383 SNMLR
+383 STMLR
-388 EFTDTFLDGMTV
+388 EFTDTFLDGITV
-400 SQLESAL
+400 SELEKAL
-407 NTRILVSHGGESYV
+407 GTHIVVSHGGEDYV
-421 KLIDGLCKDAD
+421 KIIDRLCKE
-432 NNKKQQNKRGAK
+432 K

>member
-1 MAKITSVQKGG
+1 MAKIIAVQKGG
-12 IGEEIGLEIGDELLG
+12 IGEELGLEIGDELLG
-27 FNGENIVDVLDYAFY
+27 FNGEQIVDVLDYAYY

-56 GEKVDIEIEKGE
+56 GEKVDIDIEKSE

-73 IELDESV
+73 LELDESV

-130 QKELDRIAKL
+130 QAELDRIAKL
-140 RLSPL
+140 KLSPL
-145 YISVHAYDRD
+145 YISVHAFDRD

-167 KVFDKMEFL
+167 KVFDKMDFL
-176 AKHGITMHT
+176 AKNGITMHT

-190 KNINDKE
+190 KNINDKD
-197 VLGQTLTKLRELSP
+197 VLQKTLEELYKRYP
-211 YVKTVAVIPV
+211 AVKSVAVIPV
-221 GLTAHRQKLYPLESF
+221 GLTGHRQKLYPLESF
-236 DREDSR
+236 NEEDSR
-242 EVIAQVEAF
+242 KTVAQVEAF
-251 NKTAGGEFCWCSD
+251 NKKAGGEFCWCSD
-264 EFYIKAEL
+264 EFYIKAGLEL
-272 PLPEY
+272 PPY
-277 DSYGNFDQIENGVG
+277 DSYGDFDQIENGVG

-296 IDEFENA
+296 EEEFLSA
-303 LDEVKGSNAALRI
+303 LDEVEGSEARVNI

-324 KEILTSLSKKLKS
+324 KDILKNLCEKLKD

-344 RICDIYNDFFGR
+344 RVKDIYNDFFGR

-368 IVKQLK
+368 IIKQFK
-374 DAPEYTIIP
+374 DAPQYTIIP

-388 EFTDTFLDGMTV
+388 EFTDTFLDGITV
-400 SQLESAL
+400 SELEKSL
-407 NTRILVSHGGESYV
+407 GTHILVSHGGEDYV
-421 KLIDGLCKDAD
+421 KTIDMLCKEAEEKSK
-432 NNKKQQNKRGAK
+432 NERRSAK

>member
-1 MAKITSVQKGG
+1 MAKIIAVQKGG

-27 FNGENIVDVLDYAFY
+27 FNGEQIVDVLDYAFY

-51 LLTKQ
+51 LRTKQ
-56 GEKVDIEIEKGE
+56 GEKVDIDIEKEE

-73 IELDESV
+73 LELDESV
-80 QLEPMR
+80 QLKPMR

-100 KGMRETLY
+100 KGMRDTLY

-145 YISVHAYDRD
+145 YISVHAFDRE

-167 KVFDKMEFL
+167 KVFDKMDFL
-176 AKHGITMHT
+176 ANHGITMHT

-190 KNINDKE
+190 KNINDGK
-197 VLGQTLTKLRELSP
+197 VLDKTLEELYKRYPS
-211 YVKTVAVIPV
+211 VKTVAVIPV
-221 GLTAHRQKLYPLESF
+221 GLTGHRQKLYPLESF
-236 DREDSR
+236 GKEDAVK
-242 EVIAQVEAF
+242 VIAQVEGF
-251 NKTAGGEFCWCSD
+251 NKKVGGEFCWCSD
-264 EFYIKAEL
+264 EFYIKAEKQL
-272 PLPEY
+272 PPYE
-277 DSYGNFDQIENGVG
+277 SYGDFDQIENGVG

-296 IDEFENA
+296 EEEFLSA
-303 LDEVKGSNAALRI
+303 LDEVGGSKAELNI

-324 KEILTSLSKKLKS
+324 KDILKSLCEKLKD
-337 KYPNVDL
+337 KYPNVNL
-344 RICDIYNDFFGR
+344 RVKDIYNDFFGR

-368 IVKQLK
+368 IIKQFK
-374 DAPEYTIIP
+374 GAPEYTIIP

-388 EFTDTFLDGMTV
+388 EFTDTFLDGITV
-400 SQLESAL
+400 SELEKAL
-407 NTRILVSHGGESYV
+407 GTHIVVSHGGEDYV
-421 KLIDGLCKDAD
+421 KIIDRLCKEKQ
-432 NNKKQQNKRGAK
+432 NKPQNKRSKAK

>member
-1 MAKITSVQKGG
+1 MAKIIAVQKGG

-27 FNGENIVDVLDYAFY
+27 FNGEQIVDVLDYAFY

-51 LLTKQ
+51 LRTKQ
-56 GEKVDIEIEKGE
+56 GEKVDIEIEKEE

-73 IELDESV
+73 LELDESV

-100 KGMRETLY
+100 KGMRDTLY

-145 YISVHAYDRD
+145 YISVHAFDRE

-167 KVFDKMEFL
+167 KVFDKMDFL
-176 AKHGITMHT
+176 ANHGITMHT

-190 KNINDKE
+190 KNLNDGK
-197 VLGQTLTKLRELSP
+197 VLDKTLEELYKRYPS
-211 YVKTVAVIPV
+211 VKTVAVIPV
-221 GLTAHRQKLYPLESF
+221 GLTGHRQKLYPLESF
-236 DREDSR
+236 GKEDAVK
-242 EVIAQVEAF
+242 VIAQVEEF
-251 NKTAGGEFCWCSD
+251 NKKAGGEFCWCSD
-264 EFYIKAEL
+264 EFYIKAEKQL
-272 PLPEY
+272 PPYE
-277 DSYGNFDQIENGVG
+277 SYGDFDQIENGVG

-296 IDEFENA
+296 EEEFLSA
-303 LDEVKGSNAALRI
+303 LDEVGGSKAELNI

-324 KEILTSLSKKLKS
+324 KDILKSLCEKLKD
-337 KYPNVDL
+337 KYPNVNL
-344 RICDIYNDFFGR
+344 RVKDIYNDFFGR

-368 IVKQLK
+368 IIKQFK

-388 EFTDTFLDGMTV
+388 EFTDTFLDGITV
-400 SQLESAL
+400 GELEKAL
-407 NTRILVSHGGESYV
+407 GTHIVVSHGGEDYV
-421 KLIDGLCKDAD
+421 KIIDILCKEKQ
-432 NNKKQQNKRGAK
+432 NKPQNKRSKAK

>member
-1 MAKITSVQKGG
+1 MAKIIAVQKGG
-12 IGEEIGLEIGDELLG
+12 IGEELGLEIGDELLG
-27 FNGENIVDVLDYAFY
+27 FNGEQIVDVLDYAFY

-51 LLTKQ
+51 LRTKQ
-56 GEKVDIEIEKGE
+56 GEKVDIDIEKEE

-73 IELDESV
+73 LELDESV

-100 KGMRETLY
+100 KGMRDTLY

-145 YISVHAYDRD
+145 YISVHAFDRE

-167 KVFDKMEFL
+167 KVFDKMDFL
-176 AKHGITMHT
+176 ANHGITMHT

-190 KNINDKE
+190 KNLNDGK
-197 VLGQTLTKLRELSP
+197 VLDKTLEELYKRYPS
-211 YVKTVAVIPV
+211 VKTVAVIPV
-221 GLTAHRQKLYPLESF
+221 GLTGHRQKLYPLESF
-236 DREDSR
+236 GKEDAVK
-242 EVIAQVEAF
+242 VIAQVEEF
-251 NKTAGGEFCWCSD
+251 NKKAGGEFCWCSD
-264 EFYIKAEL
+264 EFYIKAEKQL
-272 PLPEY
+272 PPYE
-277 DSYGNFDQIENGVG
+277 SYGDFDQIENGVG

-296 IDEFENA
+296 EEEFLSA
-303 LDEVKGSNAALRI
+303 LDEVGGSEAELNI

-324 KEILTSLSKKLKS
+324 KDILKSLCEKLKD
-337 KYPNVDL
+337 KYPNVNL
-344 RICDIYNDFFGR
+344 RVKDIYNDFFGR

-368 IVKQLK
+368 IIKQFK

-388 EFTDTFLDGMTV
+388 EFTDTFLDGITV
-400 SQLESAL
+400 GELEKAL
-407 NTRILVSHGGESYV
+407 GTHIVVSHGGEDYV
-421 KLIDGLCKDAD
+421 KIIDRLCKEKQ
-432 NNKKQQNKRGAK
+432 NKPQNKRSKAK

>member
-1 MAKITSVQKGG
+1 MAKIIAVQKGG
-12 IGEEIGLEIGDELLG
+12 IGEELGLEIGDELLG
-27 FNGENIVDVLDYAFY
+27 FNGEQIVDVLDYAFY

-51 LLTKQ
+51 LRTKQ
-56 GEKVDIEIEKGE
+56 GEKVDMDIEKEE

-73 IELDESV
+73 LELDESV

-100 KGMRETLY
+100 KGMRDTLY

-145 YISVHAYDRD
+145 YISVHAFDRE

-167 KVFDKMEFL
+167 KVFDKMDFL
-176 AKHGITMHT
+176 ANHGITMHT

-190 KNINDKE
+190 KNINDGK
-197 VLGQTLTKLRELSP
+197 VLDKTLEELYKRYPS
-211 YVKTVAVIPV
+211 VKTVAVIPV
-221 GLTAHRQKLYPLESF
+221 GLTGHRQKLYPLESF
-236 DREDSR
+236 GKEDAVK
-242 EVIAQVEAF
+242 VIAQVEEF
-251 NKTAGGEFCWCSD
+251 NKKAGGEFCWCSD
-264 EFYIKAEL
+264 EFYIKAEKQL
-272 PLPEY
+272 PPYE
-277 DSYGNFDQIENGVG
+277 SYGDFDQIENGVG

-296 IDEFENA
+296 EEEFLSA
-303 LDEVKGSNAALRI
+303 LDEVGGSKAELNI

-324 KEILTSLSKKLKS
+324 KDILKSLCEKLKD
-337 KYPNVDL
+337 KYPNVNL
-344 RICDIYNDFFGR
+344 RVKDIYNDFFGR

-368 IVKQLK
+368 IIKQFK

-388 EFTDTFLDGMTV
+388 EFTDTFLDGITV
-400 SQLESAL
+400 SELEKAL
-407 NTRILVSHGGESYV
+407 GTHIVVSHGGEDYV
-421 KLIDGLCKDAD
+421 KIIDRLCKEKQ
-432 NNKKQQNKRGAK
+432 NKPQNKRSKAK

>member
-1 MAKITSVQKGG
+1 MAKIIAVQKGG

-27 FNGENIVDVLDYAFY
+27 FNGEQIVDVLDYAFY

-51 LLTKQ
+51 LRTKQ
-56 GEKVDIEIEKGE
+56 GEKVDIDIEKEE

-73 IELDESV
+73 LELDESV
-80 QLEPMR
+80 QLESMR

-100 KGMRETLY
+100 KGMRDTLY

-145 YISVHAYDRD
+145 YISVHAFDRE

-167 KVFDKMEFL
+167 KVFDKMDFL
-176 AKHGITMHT
+176 ANHGITMHT

-190 KNINDKE
+190 KNINDGK
-197 VLGQTLTKLRELSP
+197 VLDKTLEELYKRYPS
-211 YVKTVAVIPV
+211 VKTVAVIPV
-221 GLTAHRQKLYPLESF
+221 GLTGHRQKLYPLESF
-236 DREDSR
+236 GKEDAVK
-242 EVIAQVEAF
+242 VIAQVEEF
-251 NKTAGGEFCWCSD
+251 NKKAGGEFCWCSD
-264 EFYIKAEL
+264 EFYIKAEKQL
-272 PLPEY
+272 PPYE
-277 DSYGNFDQIENGVG
+277 SYGDFDQIENGVG

-296 IDEFENA
+296 EEEFLSA
-303 LDEVKGSNAALRI
+303 LDEVEGSKAELNI

-324 KEILTSLSKKLKS
+324 KDILKSLCEKLKD
-337 KYPNVDL
+337 KYPNVNL
-344 RICDIYNDFFGR
+344 RVKDIYNDFFGR

-368 IVKQLK
+368 IIKQFK

-388 EFTDTFLDGMTV
+388 EFTDTFLDGITV
-400 SQLESAL
+400 SELEKAL
-407 NTRILVSHGGESYV
+407 GTHIVVSHGGEDYV
-421 KLIDGLCKDAD
+421 KIIDRLCKEKQ
-432 NNKKQQNKRGAK
+432 NKPQNKRSKAK